1 MSTTNPF
8 AKYTDP
14 AASSDQDNPFAKYV
28 QPVAAPVQPKR
39 SLWTAIND
47 NVIEVANAAAGN
59 ASAVANFVRPGNA
72 ASQWIDKNFIE
83 AGNAKQSDAV
93 KAEKAR
99 YAQEMEQAQ
108 GFGDEVSSTLGYVA
122 RNPLL
127 AAAQAAGSFAGPGLA
142 VGGAR
147 AAAGALGMVGKAATR
162 TGLAAGAGFGMASA
176 GVMPLARPMS
186 CRAKVVPR
194 MSKRWRLPVVPV

>member
-39 SLWTAIND
+39 TLLDAVKDTAI
-47 NVIEVANAAAGN
+47 EVGGAAAGN

-83 AGNAKQSDAV
+83 AIQNKQSDVV

-99 YAQEMEQAQ
+99 
-108 GFGDEVSSTLGYVA
+108 
-122 RNPLL
+122 
-127 AAAQAAGSFAGPGLA
+127 
-142 VGGAR
+142 
-147 AAAGALGMVGKAATR
+147 
-162 TGLAAGAGFGMASA
+162 
-176 GVMPLARPMS
+176 
-186 CRAKVVPR
+186 
-194 MSKRWRLPVVPV
+194 

>member
-1 MSTTNPF
+1 MSTANPF
-8 AKYTDP
+8 AKYIDP
-14 AASSDQDNPFAKYV
+14 AASADQDNPFAKYV
-28 QPVAAPVQPKR
+28 QPVATPVQPKR

-83 AGNAKQSDAV
+83 AGQNKQSDVV

-108 GFGDEVSSTLGYVA
+108 GFGDEVSATLGYVA

-127 AAAQAAGSFAGPGLA
+127 RIRSAMSSLWKWLECIWNVWDTAINLTSFSN
-142 VGGAR
+142 
-147 AAAGALGMVGKAATR
+147 MR
-162 TGLAAGAGFGMASA
+162 TLTERISISF
-176 GVMPLARPMS
+176 
-186 CRAKVVPR
+186 
-194 MSKRWRLPVVPV
+194 RLV

>member
-28 QPVAAPVQPKR
+28 QPVAAPAPPKR

-83 AGNAKQSDAV
+83 AGNAKQSDVV

-162 TGLAAGAGFGMASA
+162 TGLAAGAGVGMASNGGDA
-176 GVMPLARPMS
+176 ART
-186 CRAKVVPR
+186 A
-194 MSKRWRLPVVPV
+194 

>member
-1 MSTTNPF
+1 MSTPNPF
-8 AKYTDP
+8 AKYVDP
-14 AASSDQDNPFAKYV
+14 TVAAEQDNPFAKYV
-28 QPVAAPVQPKR
+28 GTQAAAPTPPKR
-39 SLWTAIND
+39 SLWSAIND
-47 NVIEVANAAAGN
+47 NVIEVANAAAGT

-72 ASQWIDKNFIE
+72 VSQYIDKNIIE
-83 AGNAKQSDAV
+83 AGNAKQSDVV

-108 GFGDEVSSTLGYVA
+108 GFGDEASSTLGYVA

-147 AAAGALGMVGKAATR
+147 AAVGALGMGAKAATR
-162 TGLAAGAGFGMASA
+162 TGLAAAA
-176 GVMPLARPMS
+176 
-186 CRAKVVPR
+186 
-194 MSKRWRLPVVPV
+194 